1 MKKILIVFSFGL
13 FCITACSGIQ
23 TQNTTASNTANT
35 GSAEQ
40 AGAAGSDGK
49 ADVDKA
55 IRKVDFKNFTYEPF
69 CAGEES
75 EKVTV
80 KNGEYSKETKEKD
93 SDFVDHF
100 YFNVFDITY
109 GDVDGDNSEDAIV
122 LSVCNTGGTGN
133 FSEGFVFTMKNGK
146 ASLLTRIEG
155 GDRAYGGL
163 RSAKVESGL
172 VVVEANDVGEAGGA
186 CCPEFVVTTKY
197 KWDGKALKK
206 SGTESRKELYP
217 EERVSFPKGAS
228 KTTIKVTV
236 DENKRYVLGARAGQT
251 LNVSID
257 TDKASVSLIK
267 GDADVTDGTNGFS
280 ARLSKNGDYTIQ
292 VQNISDKPTAVTVT
306 IEIR

>member
-1 MKKILIVFSFGL
+1 MKKILVLFSFCL
-13 FCITACSGIQ
+13 FCITACSAVQ
-23 TQNTTASNTANT
+23 TQNTTASNTPNEE
-35 GSAEQ
+35 SAEQ
-40 AGAAGSDGK
+40 PGATGSDGR
-49 ADVDKA
+49 ADMDKA

-69 CAGEES
+69 CAGEDAT
-75 EKVTV
+75 KVTV

-100 YFNVFDITY
+100 YFNVFDISY

-133 FSEGFVFTMKNGK
+133 FSEGFVFTMKGGK

-163 RSAKVESGL
+163 RSAKVENGL

-206 SGTESRKELYP
+206 AGAESRKELYP
-217 EERVSFPKGAS
+217 EERVSFPKGAT

-251 LNVSID
+251 LSVSID
-257 TDKASVSLIK
+257 TDKASVNLIK
-267 GDADVTDGTNGFS
+267 GDADVTDGANGFT

-292 VQNISDKPTAVTVT
+292 VQNISDKPTVVNLT